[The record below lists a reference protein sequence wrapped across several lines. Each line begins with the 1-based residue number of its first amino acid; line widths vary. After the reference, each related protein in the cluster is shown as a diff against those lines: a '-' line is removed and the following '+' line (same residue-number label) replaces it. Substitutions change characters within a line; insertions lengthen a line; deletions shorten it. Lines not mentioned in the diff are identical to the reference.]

1 MTKRASIAPRIR
13 RTPIGDRAPVGL
25 AASVVLSAA
34 LLTTVAVAGVGSAA
48 PRAAADLRV
57 LFRPLVGS
65 ERARANPREETPP
78 PIVGRSGSVCRVAFT
93 ILNTGTEDA
102 YAVVVD
108 AYTALGPTGVAR
120 RFQPGPGAGRRVE
133 GALDLPLF
141 VGMRELCL
149 KARLQTVTDDEIG
162 DPHPRDNQVCRSVV
176 VYPAS
181 DSGLLVEGCPPE
193 KRDL

>member
-1 MTKRASIAPRIR
+1 M
-13 RTPIGDRAPVGL
+13 
-25 AASVVLSAA
+25 
-34 LLTTVAVAGVGSAA
+34 
-48 PRAAADLRV
+48 
-57 LFRPLVGS
+57 
-65 ERARANPREETPP
+65 
-78 PIVGRSGSVCRVAFT
+78 AFT